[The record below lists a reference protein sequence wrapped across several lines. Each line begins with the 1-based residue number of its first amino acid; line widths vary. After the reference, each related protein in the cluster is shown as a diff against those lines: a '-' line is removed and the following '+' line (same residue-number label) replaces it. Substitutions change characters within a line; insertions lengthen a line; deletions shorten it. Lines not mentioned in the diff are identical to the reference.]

1 MTPLVYRVS
10 EVCDL
15 LGFSRSKAQRMIAA
29 GEMPVLRYG
38 RVIRVPR
45 WWVMDELERS
55 KAA

>member
-29 GEMPVLRYG
+29 GEMPVLRYR

-45 WWVMDELERS
+45 WWVDEQMMRR
-55 KAA
+55 AA

>member
-1 MTPLVYRVS
+1 MLPLVYRVS

-29 GEMPVLRYG
+29 GEMPALRYG
-38 RVIRVPR
+38 RVIRIPR
-45 WWVMDELERS
+45 WWVTEQLEG